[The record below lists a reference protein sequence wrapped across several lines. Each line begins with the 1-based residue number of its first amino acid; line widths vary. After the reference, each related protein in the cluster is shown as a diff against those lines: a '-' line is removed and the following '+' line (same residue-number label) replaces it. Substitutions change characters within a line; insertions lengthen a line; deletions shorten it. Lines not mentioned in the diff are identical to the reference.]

1 MILSHYVIVPCRV
14 EEEDDRM
21 LAIQDGGD
29 GEEQRKKYDQGFSA
43 AISSDNG
50 TLDVAALAN
59 PSGSLKPEEETFPQ
73 VVELP
78 PVKNSAE
85 VKITDSTILSPPAS
99 TESSPYQPEQSS
111 PYQPEQLSPYQL
123 QQSPLYQHQQSPPYR
138 TQQTSPYQ
146 SSSCGSLEQSQQS
159 SSLTSPPHRVSK
171 VMVGGVYSPPGSV
184 PSHSPGSIAESAS
197 SPQSNMADFNP
208 NMVSSLRLYYYYY
221 YYCCCYCWY
230 YCCCLLLLR
239 YLVLLLLFT
248 TITIAIICKQNSSI
262 AN

>member
-1 MILSHYVIVPCRV
+1 
-14 EEEDDRM
+14 M

-59 PSGSLKPEEETFPQ
+59 PSGSSLKPEKETSPQ
-73 VVELP
+73 VVEHP

-99 TESSPYQPEQSS
+99 AESSPYQPEQS
-111 PYQPEQLSPYQL
+111 PLYQL

-159 SSLTSPPHRVSK
+159 SSLSSPPHRVSK

-208 NMVSSLRLYYYYY
+208 NMVSSLRLYYYSYY
-221 YYCCCYCWY
+221 YCCCCCYCWY

-239 YLVLLLLFT
+239 YLVLLLVVCLST
-248 TITIAIICKQNSSI
+248 NGERA
-262 AN
+262 